1 MVVVLPAPRKPPTI
15 TNRGAWEV
23 DGAAAEEA
31 VVDMVGVD
39 VVGVDVVGVDVG
51 GVGGAGAVPAF
62 VESTVTEIP
71 L

>member
-23 DGAAAEEA
+23 DGAAATEA
-31 VVDMVGVD
+31 VAGVG
-39 VVGVDVVGVDVG
+39 GADVG